1 MQGTLPIMNEEGEI
15 AAVAILDRELGKG
28 GQGGA

>member
-1 MQGTLPIMNEEGEI
+1 MNEEGEI